1 MSPTSLALSAR
12 DPEVPLHARLSTTE
26 VRWID
31 AIFTAIFPEP
41 PRSPI
46 PVSMSSLRPAEFY
59 ARLCREARWDHA
71 LTLRAAVLA
80 TAVFAPLLV
89 LGRLATVTMLD
100 ETAREAL
107 LVGMAKSRHY
117 LLRQLAFLLKA
128 QAGQVYCAHE
138 TVRRRLTET
147 RPASLETSGSGSHD
161 LVSLRTKPT
170 VMASSSATAK
180 KGGRREHA
188 A

>member
-1 MSPTSLALSAR
+1 MSPTSLSLPTAVPAT
-12 DPEVPLHARLSTTE
+12 PLHARLSSLE
-26 VRWID
+26 VRWIE
-31 AIFTAIFPEP
+31 AIFTAIFPDP

-46 PVSMSSLRPAEFY
+46 PVSMVSLRPADFY
-59 ARLCREARWDHA
+59 ARICREARWDHA
-71 LTLRAAVLA
+71 LTLRAAVWA

-89 LGRLATVTMLD
+89 LGRLATVLRLD
-100 ETAREAL
+100 VSARENL

-117 LLRQLAFLLKA
+117 LLRQLSFLLKA

-138 TVRRRLTET
+138 VVRARLTET
-147 RPASLETSGSGSHD
+147 RPSPSDTESD
-161 LVSLRTKPT
+161 LLTLR
-170 VMASSSATAK
+170 VGANR

>member
-1 MSPTSLALSAR
+1 LSSA
-12 DPEVPLHARLSTTE
+12 E

-31 AIFTAIFPEP
+31 VIFTAIFPDP

-46 PVSMSSLRPAEFY
+46 PVTMSSLRPAEFY

-71 LTLRAAVLA
+71 LTLRAAVWA
-80 TAVFAPLLV
+80 TAVFAPLVV

-100 ETAREAL
+100 ESAREAL

-138 TVRRRLTET
+138 AVRRRLTET
-147 RPASLETSGSGSHD
+147 RPSTSSSSTSTSTDLGFGGSND

-170 VMASSSATAK
+170 VIATETT